1 MIGLVC
7 LFKLKIFDSNEKHLN
22 HICPS
27 DFFVEV
33 VVVAIVLVVLSI
45 IILIIMSMKHCANR
59 SEPSSKRGGF
69 L

>member
-7 LFKLKIFDSNEKHLN
+7 LFKLKIYDSNEKHLN

-33 VVVAIVLVVLSI
+33 VVVVAIVLVVSSI
-45 IILIIMSMKHCANR
+45 IILIMSMKHCANR
-59 SEPSSKRGGF
+59 SEPSSKSGD
-69 L
+69 LL